1 MKRSFFLLCVASIA
15 ALFLSTRALASDP
28 SLTAKI
34 QSAMEEFKSG
44 TSSLGAPRLDGN
56 TLLIGTSRMNGNYTL
71 VDALKEK
78 HGCTATIFARRG
90 ENFIRI
96 ATNVIKDDGSRAVG
110 TPLDPKGPAIAAIRD
125 NRPYYGEAEIL
136 GHKYQT
142 GYEPLRDEAGQVI
155 GILYIGYK
163 IN

>member
-1 MKRSFFLLCVASIA
+1 MKRSFLLLCVASFA
-15 ALFLSTRALASDP
+15 ALFLSTRAFASDP

-34 QSAMEEFKSG
+34 QAAMAEFKSG
-44 TSSLGAPRLDGN
+44 TASLGAPRLDGN

-96 ATNVIKDDGSRAVG
+96 ATNVIKEDGSRAVG
-110 TPLDPKGPAIAAIRD
+110 TPLDPKGPAIAAIRE
-125 NRPYYGEAEIL
+125 NRAYYGEAEIL
-136 GHKYQT
+136 GSRYET
-142 GYEPLRDEAGQVI
+142 AYEPLRDETGQVI
-155 GILYIGYK
+155 GILYVGYK

>member
-1 MKRSFFLLCVASIA
+1 MKRSFLLRALLVLTALFAAHRSFATDA
-15 ALFLSTRALASDP
+15 ALAQR
-28 SLTAKI
+28 I
-34 QSAMEEFKSG
+34 QAAMAEFKSG
-44 TSSLGAPRLDGN
+44 TTALGGARLDGN

-78 HGCTATIFARRG
+78 HGCSATIFARRG

-110 TPLDPKGPAIAAIRD
+110 TPLDPKGPAIAAIRE
-125 NRPYYGEAEIL
+125 NRAYYGVAEIL
-136 GHKYQT
+136 GSNYET
-142 GYEPLRDEAGQVI
+142 GYEPLRDEAGQIV
-155 GILYIGYK
+155 GILYVGYK